1 MEKSTR
7 ITTLVMFVF
16 AILLLSSITSCT
28 TDSES
33 DVLYE
38 RSADTD
44 ASTDQNKKD
53 DQEEDKDVRR
63 KDVTKPKKRK
73 G

>member
-16 AILLLSSITSCT
+16 AILFLSSITSCT

-53 DQEEDKDVRR
+53 DQEKDKDVRR